1 MMICRYSNFFRY
13 SLWIFAF
20 TALLPVH
27 AEVAREWVSNDGK
40 KLQATLVRTGEGNVL
55 LRLENN
61 REVSVP
67 LERLSGKDRKFIS
80 DYESGLVARVGEI
93 APLPDE
99 TRPPDDIEV
108 TGGPKTFYTPH
119 FEFTSG
125 REVSKNFIAEA
136 AKIYEGTYEAVKA
149 IPHGLPLT
157 PPEGSSHFRGE
168 FMDDSDFQKVVQ
180 SSNIATPT
188 TSQPYSRTRVAG
200 LYRPK
205 EQSLLVPYISL
216 GAKRNGS
223 RITLRKSSDTSTLV
237 HEISHQVMHDW
248 LPFVP
253 TWFAEGMAEY
263 ISAVPSQ
270 TGRFE
275 FKNAERG
282 LRERLKDK
290 YGLKSYDV
298 YFSQRPSKRLGIDGG
313 DSEGSESAESG
324 RNVIS
329 FGGDK
334 KSTEPGGGWSGSMED
349 YRDAMLLVY
358 FLMHLDDP
366 SSPGTRVGTYLQAV
380 ERGRASSGKIQADI
394 ALFEENRKKYNEE
407 VESFNTS
414 LLAFKNEVEAYNARV
429 TAHNKQLADGV
440 PEEERVKVGDI
451 PEEPTPPGELV
462 MPESVKAA
470 SGGVAGPI
478 NLTKLVWRQSAGELA
493 GNRSGAELDA
503 AVVKAF
509 GEIGITIT
517 YPNR

>member
-1 MMICRYSNFFRY
+1 MRRQLFNFLRY
-13 SLWIFAF
+13 SLLVFSFAAIF
-20 TALLPVH
+20 PVH

-40 KLQATLVRTGEGNVL
+40 KLQATFLRSEEGKVV

-67 LERLSGKDRKFIS
+67 LNRLSDGDRQFIR
-80 DYESGLVARVGEI
+80 DYDAGLVARVGEI
-93 APLPDE
+93 KPLPDE

-108 TGGPKTFYTPH
+108 TGGPETYYTPH

-125 REVSKNFIAEA
+125 REVSKAFIAEA
-136 AKIYEGTYEAVKA
+136 AKIYEGTYEAVMA
-149 IPHGLPLT
+149 IPHGLPLS
-157 PPEGSSHFRGE
+157 PPEGSAHFRGE
-168 FMDDSDFQKVVQ
+168 FMDDSAFQAIVR
-180 SSNIATPT
+180 SSNIATPN
-188 TSQPYSRTRVAG
+188 SSDPFSRTRVAG
-200 LYRPK
+200 LYRSK

-223 RITLRKSSDTSTLV
+223 RMTLRKSSNTSTLV
-237 HEISHQVMHDW
+237 HEITHQVMHDW

-282 LRERLKDK
+282 LRESLKGR

-298 YFSQRPSKRLGIDGG
+298 YVSARPSERLDLN
-313 DSEGSESAESG
+313 SETEGG
-324 RNVIS
+324 RNDTQNS
-329 FGGDK
+329 GN
-334 KSTEPGGGWSGSMED
+334 SWSGSMAE

-394 ALFEENRKKYNEE
+394 ATFEESRKKYNEG

-414 LLAFKNEVEAYNARV
+414 LVAFKREVDAYNARV
-429 TAHNKQLADGV
+429 ATHNKQLSDGV
-440 PEEERVKVGDI
+440 PEDERVEVGTI

-462 MPESVKAA
+462 MPESVKGA
-470 SGGVAGPI
+470 SSGAGGAI
-478 NLTKLVWRQSAGELA
+478 NLTELVWRQSVGAIVGE
-493 GNRSGAELDA
+493 RSGAELDVA
-503 AVVKAF
+503 MVEAF
-509 GEIGITIT
+509 GEIGIKIS
-517 YPNR
+517 YPSL